1 MWTARDVVPA
11 ALTMIGMTALAF
23 ALIWL
28 GTVLADGLSFDLY
41 WTRMVLVLAAFA
53 AVLLY
58 SCWRS
63 PQDET

>member
-1 MWTARDVVPA
+1 
-11 ALTMIGMTALAF
+11 MIGMTALAF

-41 WTRMVLVLAAFA
+41 WTRMVLVVAAFA